1 MNVINVINSRKK
13 SKIRLNKS
21 LGNRLVEDKIRY
33 YKLQE
38 IKSKTFNEAIKNLNN
53 TLRRSE
59 SLLQINHYSKKNDI
73 ISFLPKDEVNYLKK
87 INYYRKWHFN
97 NNILPIIEKK
107 KNKTW
112 NKVNNISNDDKNSFP
127 LRYNFGSLGSL
138 FRANK
143 NSEIRNNNNKINE
156 DDHVPFYFKGL
167 EPRKN
172 NIKANEIVKQSIQ
185 ELNKKNIFKKY
196 RYNMEEKVSNFVD
209 YNDKNTNYYDY
220 DKKVKMN
227 IKDEM
232 TGISIPGNILNRS
245 SLGFIRTLQPK
256 NIKTRIKKSIFVPEK
271 TLLPVPY
278 GIAGKGVNYTHITL
292 KNLYN
297 EKNKMM

>member
-1 MNVINVINSRKK
+1 
-13 SKIRLNKS
+13 
-21 LGNRLVEDKIRY
+21 
-33 YKLQE
+33 
-38 IKSKTFNEAIKNLNN
+38 
-53 TLRRSE
+53 
-59 SLLQINHYSKKNDI
+59 
-73 ISFLPKDEVNYLKK
+73 
-87 INYYRKWHFN
+87 
-97 NNILPIIEKK
+97 
-107 KNKTW
+107 
-112 NKVNNISNDDKNSFP
+112 
-127 LRYNFGSLGSL
+127 
-138 FRANK
+138 
-143 NSEIRNNNNKINE
+143 
-156 DDHVPFYFKGL
+156 
-167 EPRKN
+167 
-172 NIKANEIVKQSIQ
+172 
-185 ELNKKNIFKKY
+185 
-196 RYNMEEKVSNFVD
+196 MEEKVGNFVD